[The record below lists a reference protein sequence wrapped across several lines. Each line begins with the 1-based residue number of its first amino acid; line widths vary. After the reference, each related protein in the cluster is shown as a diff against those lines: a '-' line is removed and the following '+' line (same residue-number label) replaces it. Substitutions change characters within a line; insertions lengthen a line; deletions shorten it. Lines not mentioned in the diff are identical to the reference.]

1 MCPLT
6 CTLVTLC
13 GYMDR
18 TQMLSDP
25 LEQSR
30 LLTELPEVI
39 ADIEELDCIVQESPT
54 GDRSACNSLPDSH
67 IPGSPD
73 ADLGIGMSSR
83 PTDKE
88 ELEPVVED
96 SAVDDRDERNS
107 LPESHILQTLDT
119 DLGIGMSAHPT
130 AADVQ
135 ETRNQRSEYEGLTSE
150 ERTLS
155 VEIMELSDDEPCNV
169 PETRD
174 QRHHCE
180 ESASKE
186 RQRTLRVEVVELSD
200 DEGDKAENGQQTLDN
215 SISSLWYVM
224 GPHGEIMGP
233 KPMSLLKLWVQT
245 VKLKLKYKVWEQG
258 KRKEEA
264 ILLEDAIRRFF

>member
-1 MCPLT
+1 MCPLN

-39 ADIEELDCIVQESPT
+39 ADIEELDPVTDIEELDCIVQDSPID
-54 GDRSACNSLPDSH
+54 DRRECNSLPDSH
-67 IPGSPD
+67 IPDSPD
-73 ADLGIGMSSR
+73 TDLGIGMSSR

-88 ELEPVVED
+88 EVEPDVED
-96 SAVDDRDERNS
+96 SAVDDRDERSS
-107 LPESHILQTLDT
+107 LPESHILRTLNT

-130 AADVQ
+130 VADFQ
-135 ETRNQRSEYEGLTSE
+135 ETRNRRSEYEGLTSE
-150 ERTLS
+150 ERKRTLS
-155 VEIMELSDDEPCNV
+155 VEIMQLSDDEPRNV

-174 QRHHCE
+174 QRSQCE
-180 ESASKE
+180 GSASKE
-186 RQRTLRVEVVELSD
+186 RQGTLRVEVVELSD

-215 SISSLWYVM
+215 SVSSLWYVM

-245 VKLKLKYKVWEQG
+245 VKLKLKYK
-258 KRKEEA
+258 
-264 ILLEDAIRRFF
+264 L